1 MTTTKNNFEIKYRP
15 IRTFNYLR
23 EAKECV
29 RKQGFRYKGHESYRE
44 HKILYYSKGL
54 KNMIITSEPHQYL
67 YRDTMDIGTKWYVFN
82 W

>member
-1 MTTTKNNFEIKYRP
+1 MTTTKNKP

-29 RKQGFRYKGHESYRE
+29 KEQGFRYKGHDSYKE
-44 HKILYYSKGL
+44 YKILYYRKGSKNL
-54 KNMIITSEPHQYL
+54 VITSEPHSYL
-67 YRDTMDIGTKWYVFN
+67 NRGDMQIGTSWYVQK